1 MHPETERM
9 MHSFVLEF
17 HFHLIGTRRERT
29 DTRFFHVCRNFPTV
43 KLAVKL
49 LRVARKLF
57 WAGRKKGPFKGILSS
72 RSERYAIVLGGFYF
86 PSACSIRKKEY

>member
-9 MHSFVLEF
+9 MHFFVLEF

-29 DTRFFHVCRNFPTV
+29 ETRFFHVCRNYPTV

-72 RSERYAIVLGGFYF
+72 RSLAPSDTRLFWAGFIF
-86 PSACSIRKKEY
+86 LLRAR